1 MMVVWNIRELTNTT
15 LSDSE
20 FCESW
25 SICILTD
32 RRGRT
37 QAEVRHGVG
46 LLQRKRHNVRG
57 ARMTVTVRPY
67 ILI

>member
-32 RRGRT
+32 RRGRRSDGYEP
-37 QAEVRHGVG
+37 QG
-46 LLQRKRHNVRG
+46 KRG
-57 ARMTVTVRPY
+57 
-67 ILI
+67 